1 MQPEYAPVVGGV
13 NAATQADLKMQ
24 TRAGDGQA
32 AHPGGAEPLGL
43 HMAELALSQATLA
56 EKSVQVESLRSQL
69 AEATATANSQ
79 AAELRVLRRQR
90 QLDAEQLKACET
102 AQRDLH
108 ERQQAQALQLAEA
121 QRLRI
126 AAEADA
132 RSVHSGRKSNERRQS
147 KQSRADKVHPLSNRP
162 PTTRAGYT
170 AHTHAHTGR

>member
-1 MQPEYAPVVGGV
+1 
-13 NAATQADLKMQ
+13 MQ

-90 QLDAEQLKACET
+90 QLDAEQLKVCET

-170 AHTHAHTGR
+170 AHTHARTGR